1 MRRVAPIAALA
12 LLAACGNSEEITKLQ
27 EAQRQMQ
34 AKLTELEK
42 KVDQA
47 ARPAAAARPQI
58 DPNKVFDIP
67 VATSPAKGPADA
79 PVTMVEFSDFQCPF
93 CARTT
98 PLIEQV
104 LQAYPK
110 EVKFVY
116 KEYPL
121 PMHRNAMDASR
132 AALAAHKQG
141 KYWEMHDKLFANQR
155 ALQPENL
162 KQYAQELGLDMAKFE
177 QDMASAE
184 IQQQIGADMQAA
196 RDAQV
201 TGTPTL
207 FINGKRVVNR
217 TLDGIKQMVDA
228 ALQEQKK
235 G

>member
-1 MRRVAPIAALA
+1 
-12 LLAACGNSEEITKLQ
+12 
-27 EAQRQMQ
+27 
-34 AKLTELEK
+34 
-42 KVDQA
+42 
-47 ARPAAAARPQI
+47 
-58 DPNKVFDIP
+58 
-67 VATSPAKGPADA
+67 
-79 PVTMVEFSDFQCPF
+79 
-93 CARTT
+93 
-98 PLIEQV
+98 
-104 LQAYPK
+104 
-110 EVKFVY
+110 
-116 KEYPL
+116 
-121 PMHRNAMDASR
+121 MHRNAMDASR

-177 QDMASAE
+177 QDVASAE

-196 RDAQV
+196 REAQV